1 MTRPICLQ
9 VYISSE
15 LSSLIR
21 KAAKAKGISMSEGVR
36 ALLAHA
42 CSEDELSSRLDA
54 SIERISRR
62 SVFLMVGVDALLAGH
77 PDHALRGRAHQAYV
91 RKCKELGLSTA
102 AGEGGSDEA

>member
-21 KAAKAKGISMSEGVR
+21 KAAKAKGISMSEWVR
-36 ALLAHA
+36 ALLANA
-42 CSEDELSSRLDA
+42 CTEDELASRLDA

-77 PDHALRGRAHQAYV
+77 PDHALRESGAPGLCAQMQGARARH
-91 RKCKELGLSTA
+91 A

>member
-15 LSSLIR
+15 LSSMIR
-21 KAAKAKGISMSEGVR
+21 KAAKAKGISMSEWVR
-36 ALLAHA
+36 ALLANA
-42 CSEDELSSRLDA
+42 CTEDELSSRLDA

-91 RKCKELGLSTA
+91 RKCKELGLA
-102 AGEGGSDEA
+102 AATGEGGSDEA